1 MKTLERKKK
10 EVDHHNGETGE
21 TRQDAE
27 YEEELDLIATKD
39 DSLEPEVI
47 RGVGYECKFSKSK
60 LKQKEAQIKSRETSQ
75 SGMCLKYFFENT
87 FFLELN
93 WTFLYPTDTESLG
106 DLDNNTVNQEENR
119 VQSQEELSGS
129 QCGKK

>member
-1 MKTLERKKK
+1 MVNNAIQGMSYSCEFVIHFIFTGICFELLLNFLLCKKKILTCRLKTLERKKK

-60 LKQKEAQIKSRETSQ
+60 LKQKEAQIKSHKTSQ
-75 SGMCLKYFFENT
+75 SGMCLK
-87 FFLELN
+87 
-93 WTFLYPTDTESLG
+93 
-106 DLDNNTVNQEENR
+106 
-119 VQSQEELSGS
+119 
-129 QCGKK
+129 

>member
-60 LKQKEAQIKSRETSQ
+60 LKQKEAQIKYRETSQ
-75 SGMCLKYFFENT
+75 SGKCLKLFFENI
-87 FFLELN
+87 FFFE
-93 WTFLYPTDTESLG
+93 F
-106 DLDNNTVNQEENR
+106 
-119 VQSQEELSGS
+119 
-129 QCGKK
+129 K

>member
-1 MKTLERKKK
+1 MVNNAIQGMSYSCEFVIHFIFTGICFELLLNFLLCKKKILTCRLKTLERKKK

-75 SGMCLKYFFENT
+75 SGMCLK
-87 FFLELN
+87 
-93 WTFLYPTDTESLG
+93 
-106 DLDNNTVNQEENR
+106 
-119 VQSQEELSGS
+119 
-129 QCGKK
+129 

>member
-1 MKTLERKKK
+1 MVNNAIQGMSYSCEFVIHFIFTRICIEFFSVEFFTLQKKILTCRLKTLERKKK

-75 SGMCLKYFFENT
+75 SGMCLK
-87 FFLELN
+87 
-93 WTFLYPTDTESLG
+93 
-106 DLDNNTVNQEENR
+106 
-119 VQSQEELSGS
+119 
-129 QCGKK
+129 